1 MTPPGSHPRSQVS
14 PRRADGRRAI
24 SGPHIG
30 PVRLTVTRVVLAVA
44 LLGGLA
50 FLAYAVV
57 VRDQLQVPL
66 MASGFAIVGL
76 ALAAIAV
83 VGAAN
88 VIRAGREGRDGVA
101 FATALAGGLAG
112 MMGLMSLAAAV
123 VMALIWRSNA

>member
-1 MTPPGSHPRSQVS
+1 MSQPRSRPRPQAS
-14 PRRADGRRAI
+14 PRRADGHRART
-24 SGPHIG
+24 GLRVG
-30 PVRLTVTRVVLAVA
+30 PVQVTVTRVVLAIA
-44 LLGGLA
+44 LVGGLA

-76 ALAAIAV
+76 VFAAIAI

-88 VIRAGREGRDGVA
+88 VIRAGREGRDGFA
-101 FATALAGGLAG
+101 FASALGGGVAGIVA
-112 MMGLMSLAAAV
+112 LMCLAAAL

>member
-1 MTPPGSHPRSQVS
+1 MSQPKSRPRSQAS
-14 PRRADGRRAI
+14 PRRANGHRAR
-24 SGPHIG
+24 SGLHVG
-30 PVRLTVTRVVLAVA
+30 PVRITVTRVVLAIA
-44 LLGGLA
+44 LIGGLA

-76 ALAAIAV
+76 VFAAIAI

-88 VIRAGREGRDGVA
+88 VIRSGREGRDGLA
-101 FATALAGGLAG
+101 FASALGGGVAGIVA
-112 MMGLMSLAAAV
+112 LMCLAAAL